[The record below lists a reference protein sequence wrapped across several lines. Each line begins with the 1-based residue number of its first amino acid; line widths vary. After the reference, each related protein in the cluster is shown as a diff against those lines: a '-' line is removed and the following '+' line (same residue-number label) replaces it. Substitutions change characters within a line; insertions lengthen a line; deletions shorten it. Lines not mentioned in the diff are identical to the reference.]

1 MNKFLLFLALFS
13 FSFSQ
18 ELKVE
23 GNLNVTDAVKFSDG
37 AYEYKNYAVTFENLY
52 DHQGFESLAKWK
64 VVGDSI
70 FTEGNWKTKMD
81 KLKLVGWEVS
91 RAIPGEW
98 NSTNNFTI
106 IYELQKPKKQDLN
119 KPQQERKQ

>member
-23 GNLNVTDAVKFSDG
+23 GNLNVTGAVKFSDG
-37 AYEYKNYAVTFENLY
+37 AYEYKNYAVTFENLNNR
-52 DHQGFESLAKWK
+52 GFESLAKWK

-70 FTEGNWKTKMD
+70 STEGNWKTKMD
-81 KLKLVGWEVS
+81 ELKSEGWEVS
-91 RAIPGEW
+91 RAVPEEW
-98 NSTNNFTI
+98 GSIKNFTI
-106 IYELQKPKKQDLN
+106 IYELQKPIEENSN
-119 KPQQERKQ
+119 KP